1 MPPRISIRQA
11 RRLALVAAGLYKPR
25 WNHLPSRAKGSGSR
39 ARLAAAT
46 IVRHFGYLQLD
57 TVSIAGLRSHS
68 LVLLSRLRGLDPRVP
83 EELLRPGCPFFEYWG
98 HEASWLPVEL
108 YPFFEFR
115 RQRFRTHP
123 WWGDLLRS
131 NRALARRI
139 VERIE
144 SEGPL
149 RSLDLEGERSEGMWN
164 LKLSRKVADALWS
177 CGDLAVRERRNFQ
190 IYYDLPSRVIPEEY
204 VARPKPLNES
214 LKALL
219 LLALQGHGWA
229 PTGTLTATWR
239 LRNMRSDVAQALAEL
254 REQGC
259 ILECSLTTPRRTI
272 LGWIRPRDLD
282 RCEDLGRTRPPEDRA
297 VLLSP
302 FDPLLWDRARV
313 LQLFDFHQVLEIF
326 KPAAERVYG
335 YYCLPILVGERL
347 VARCDLK
354 AHRRQKDLEIRSL
367 HFEMHA
373 TARDREL
380 VDRALRD
387 YAESLN
393 MALRE

>member
-1 MPPRISIRQA
+1 M
-11 RRLALVAAGLYKPR
+11 
-25 WNHLPSRAKGSGSR
+25 
-39 ARLAAAT
+39 
-46 IVRHFGYLQLD
+46 
-57 TVSIAGLRSHS
+57 
-68 LVLLSRLRGLDPRVP
+68 
-83 EELLRPGCPFFEYWG
+83 
-98 HEASWLPVEL
+98 EL
-108 YPFFEFR
+108 YPVFEFR
-115 RQRFRTHP
+115 RRRFRTHP

-131 NRALARRI
+131 NGALARRI

-144 SEGPL
+144 NEGPL
-149 RSLDLEGERSEGMWN
+149 RSLDLEGERREGMWN

-190 IYYDLPSRVIPEEY
+190 IYYDLPSRVIPDSY
-204 VARPKPLNES
+204 TTSPKTQDES
-214 LKALL
+214 VKTLL

-239 LRNMRSDVAQALAEL
+239 LRNMRSDVARALAEL
-254 REQGC
+254 REEGC
-259 ILECSLTTPRRTI
+259 ILDCSLTTAERTI
-272 LGWIRPRDLD
+272 PGWIRPQDLD
-282 RCEDLGRTRPPEDRA
+282 RCENLGRTRPPEDRA

-313 LQLFDFHQVLEIF
+313 LQLFGFHQVLEIF

-335 YYCLPILVGERL
+335 YYCLPILIGERL
-347 VARCDLK
+347 VGRCDLK

-367 HFEMHA
+367 HFENHA
-373 TARDREL
+373 TIRDREL
-380 VDRALRD
+380 VDQALRD